1 MFIFRPYDLMNKN
14 QPSDK
19 LLSSV
24 VGILP
29 LSHNVYFLFLIL
41 FFLFLIIFIRKLSHV
56 VILSTDF
63 RDKRS
68 NAAV

>member
-41 FFLFLIIFIRKLSHV
+41 FFFLIIFIRKLSHV

-63 RDKRS
+63 RE
-68 NAAV
+68 